1 MRLLVV
7 DDSDLA
13 RMAAVRA
20 LSTLT
25 ADILALASA
34 EAVEKVDA
42 SSLAGAVLDLEI
54 GSVSGVDVAL
64 ALRGRNEAL
73 AIAFLTA
80 GASAAGSPEGREIGP
95 VFRKDGRHRGRRAL
109 GERDPRRAPLIDG
122 SRALLKT

>member
-64 ALRGRNEAL
+64 ALRARNEAL

-80 GASAAGSPEGREIGP
+80 GASAAELARAREIGP
-95 VFRKDGRHRGRRAL
+95 VF
-109 GERDPRRAPLIDG
+109 E
-122 SRALLKT
+122 KTAGTEGVVRWASAIPDARP